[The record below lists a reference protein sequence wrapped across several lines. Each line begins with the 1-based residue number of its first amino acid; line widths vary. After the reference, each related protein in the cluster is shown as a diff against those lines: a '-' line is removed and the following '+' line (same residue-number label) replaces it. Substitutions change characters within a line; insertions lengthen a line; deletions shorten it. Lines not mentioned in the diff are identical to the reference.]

1 MTNNDFLK
9 GNDILYKVKTEKGL
23 DRTAYLWITP
33 DDCLSLDVSDGSD
46 ITRNMFGG
54 DYEFSFKIKPKDI
67 PLLLQVLELEHFKD
81 NDPNA
86 KSEFY
91 DTHLLTVEDPPRK
104 CRTELEKAQLLI
116 FTFYSHPEGD
126 IAFHKLLDKHSVPYE
141 FFTWF
146 DMDD

>member
-1 MTNNDFLK
+1 MSNSGFSK
-9 GNDILYKVKTEKGL
+9 RNDILYKAKTENGL

-33 DDCLSLDVSDGSD
+33 DGCLSLDVSDGSD

-54 DYEFSFKIKPKDI
+54 DYEFSFKIKPENI
-67 PLLLQVLELEHFKD
+67 PLLLHALELEHFKD

-86 KSEFY
+86 KSDFY

-104 CRTELEKAQLLI
+104 CLTELDKAQLLI
-116 FTFYSHPEGD
+116 FTFYAYPEGD
-126 IAFHKLLDKHSVPYE
+126 IEYRKLLDKYSVPYE
-141 FFTWF
+141 FFTWY